1 MQRGMVSVQVC
12 DCATAFQEELDRF
25 HLDWIDRLH
34 AGQIGPCWDGR
45 VGQRDTAELCG
56 MR

>member
-45 VGQRDTAELCG
+45 VGQRDAA
-56 MR
+56 